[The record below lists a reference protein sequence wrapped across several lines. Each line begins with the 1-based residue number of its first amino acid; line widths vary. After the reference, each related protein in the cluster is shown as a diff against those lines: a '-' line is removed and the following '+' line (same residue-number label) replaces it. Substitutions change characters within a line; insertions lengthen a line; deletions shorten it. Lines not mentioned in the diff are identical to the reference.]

1 MSPRKPQSESDGFLS
16 RLASKVTVP
25 QAAGLAFIASM
36 ANADVRSEVMNTLMP
51 QAHGA
56 TIGAPSGLDSDY
68 GTSYTPDGGVG
79 CLIGLIPHVMTG
91 SLGFRG
97 DVCDETLQQSSNG
110 NDFTN
115 IKSDVLSA
123 IASAGFTADGT
134 YLAPCD
140 YSDSFDELM
149 VNDLLSAKIFVIE
162 GLSTG
167 GATGVKELQGTAYGC
182 GSVDETYG
190 TYHVPSDT
198 RGVVEIHEFT
208 ESAPP
213 TPVYNYGTDQIGNTS
228 VSLALDMA
236 VFTNADDGYSTSLV
250 ENMSSG
256 SSATVTPFGVTGATL
271 GLFEAHE
278 TGDNPM
284 VVLGDSATLQY
295 LEITGTTVTDPDADL
310 DGYTVTAGRDCNDA
324 DAAINPGAAEMC
336 DSVDNNCDGST
347 DSSDAADATTWYRDH
362 DRDGV
367 GGAVT
372 EVACEQP
379 DGYVPVGGDYD
390 DNDPL
395 VQNPPGACEDGE
407 ESADGSFEVG
417 EVICAPMGSA
427 TVYGGEVE
435 YYSDVDAAETAD
447 AGDWLEIVGTL
458 GLDSSSYQT
467 TYTVTPSEDFRGG
480 FGLGILDDAIMRSP
494 PPATGSTNFLAIRVD
509 AGTVILYNTETKTSE
524 VLGPGYHTVATE
536 DLVVDT
542 GDTGPGDTDTGSG
555 DDTDDSNDT
564 GPVIDSGDSV
574 DSGDSES
581 GDDTGGNEDTGDGD
595 GGCKGCQSCGITP
608 MPDSSIAV
616 FGLAMAGG
624 LALRR
629 RRR

>member
-1 MSPRKPQSESDGFLS
+1 MI
-16 RLASKVTVP
+16 RLDLDPYYMKNLIETIE
-25 QAAGLAFIASM
+25 AGLGTLSSLPKVGTAA
-36 ANADVRSEVMNTLMP
+36 ALLAVMSGA
-51 QAHGA
+51 AHA
-56 TIGAPSGLDSDY
+56 TTIGAPSDLDSDY
-68 GTSYTPDGGVG
+68 GTSYTPDGGVD
-79 CLIGLIPHVMTG
+79 CLSGVVPHVMTG

-97 DVCDETLQQSSNG
+97 DLCEETLQKSSNG
-110 NDFTN
+110 TDFTN
-115 IKSDVLSA
+115 IKPDVLSA
-123 IASAGFTADGT
+123 IVSAGFTADGT

-149 VNDLLSAKIFVIE
+149 VDDGLSAKIFVIE

-167 GATGVKELQGTAYGC
+167 SITGVKELQGTPRSC
-182 GSVDETYG
+182 GSIDETYG

-198 RGVVEIHEFT
+198 RGFVEIHEFT
-208 ESAPP
+208 EGASP
-213 TPVYNYGTDQIGNTS
+213 TPVYNYGTDEIVLTS
-228 VSLALDMA
+228 VSLGMDVA
-236 VFTNADDGYSTSLV
+236 VFTNADDSYSGNFAENISL
-250 ENMSSG
+250 G
-256 SSATVTPFGVTGATL
+256 SSATVTPLATGYGFVL
-271 GLFEAHE
+271 GLYEAHE
-278 TGDNPM
+278 TGSNPM
-284 VVLGDSATLQY
+284 VVLSDGSTLQY
-295 LEITGTTVTDPDADL
+295 LEITGTTVIDPDTDL
-310 DGYTVTAGRDCNDA
+310 DGYTVTAGGDCNDA

-347 DSSDAADATTWYRDH
+347 DGSDSADAATWYRDH

-372 EVACEQP
+372 EVACDRP
-379 DGYVPVGGDYD
+379 DGYVPEGGDYD

-395 VQNPPGACEDGE
+395 VQNPPGACESGE

-417 EVICAPMGSA
+417 EVICAPQGSA

-435 YYSDVDAAETAD
+435 YYSDVDTAGTAD

-524 VLGPGYHTVATE
+524 VLDPGYHTVATE

-542 GDTGPGDTDTGSG
+542 GDTGGDDTDDTGSG
-555 DDTDDSNDT
+555 DDTDTGTDDT